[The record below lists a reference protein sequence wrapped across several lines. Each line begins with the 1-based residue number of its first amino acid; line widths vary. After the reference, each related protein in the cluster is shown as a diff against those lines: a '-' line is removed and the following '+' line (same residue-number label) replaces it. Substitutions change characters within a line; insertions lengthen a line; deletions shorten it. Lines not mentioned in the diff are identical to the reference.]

1 MIVRRVAALLCACLL
16 SVPALAERRVMVT
29 GEWPPYTGVDE
40 PEGGTMTAIV
50 RAAFAAAGDD
60 LRVGFFA
67 WSRIRRLP
75 QDNSDVT
82 GSFPHYYSEE
92 RAQRC
97 YFSDPIGS
105 SPLGLA
111 LRPGT
116 TLEWKQLEDL
126 GRYRIGAVNTYS
138 NSLEFDRLVA
148 SGRIRPVRVPT
159 DLDNLRNLL
168 AGKVDA
174 ALIDRN
180 VLAYL
185 QASTQLR
192 DEASLL
198 RLDPRLVVMH
208 KLYACFPRTA
218 KGRANRDRFNKGL
231 ATLQAAMP

>member
-1 MIVRRVAALLCACLL
+1 MSARRAVLLLLACLL
-16 SVPALAERRVMVT
+16 ATPAGAEPRVMVT
-29 GEWPPYTGVDE
+29 GEWPPYTGVEE

-50 RAAFAAAGDD
+50 RAAYAALGEEV
-60 LRVGFFA
+60 RVGYFA

-92 RAQRC
+92 RAARC
-97 YFSDPIGS
+97 HFSDPIGS

-116 TLEWKQLEDL
+116 TLKWTRLADL

-138 NSLEFDRLVA
+138 NTLEFDRLVTT
-148 SGRIRPVRVPT
+148 GRIRPVRAAT
-159 DLDNLRNLL
+159 DLDNLRNLV

-185 QASTQLR
+185 LARSPLR
-192 DEASLL
+192 EEAPQL
-198 RLDPRLVVMH
+198 RLDPRFVVVH
-208 KLYACFPRTA
+208 KIYACFPRTA
-218 KGRANRDRFNKGL
+218 KGLADRDHFNKGL
-231 ATLQAAMP
+231 AMLQAAEP